1 MQLSPPVADDRE
13 CVQWLLPETNPD
25 TSSESILGLK
35 VRCWVLPSPGLW
47 PGRFK
52 FLTLK
57 GKVKQVF
64 LDVPYKLSGALLLDA
79 LVQEADEVLRHWI
92 QQWDEVLYCLWS
104 HHLRVQDH
112 PVFLPGS

>member
-1 MQLSPPVADDRE
+1 M
-13 CVQWLLPETNPD
+13 
-25 TSSESILGLK
+25 LGLK
-35 VRCWVLPSPGLW
+35 VRCWVLPSPGLS
-47 PGRFK
+47 PGRFR

-64 LDVPYKLSGALLLDA
+64 LDVPCKLSGALLLDA
-79 LVQEADEVLRHWI
+79 LAQEADEVLRHWI
-92 QQWDEVLYCLWS
+92 QQWNEVLYCRWS